1 MNSPP
6 AFIPHPSSLTE
17 CVSLTA
23 GFFED
28 MFKHLLAIAAIAL
41 PVAAASKPAP
51 VTLESVIKNVQVQ
64 QKKTQTL
71 QATFKQ
77 EKELALL
84 SQPEVSNG
92 TFVFSKPNNVLW
104 LYDAPKRV
112 QMLITGGT
120 LTTYYPDLN
129 KAERI
134 DVKRFEDRIFKYM
147 GASGAIDELGR
158 YFDFTFT
165 DTSTSPTWVLD
176 LSPKSKV
183 VAKRVRHIKIWID
196 KQTYL
201 TSKFEYVEGDG
212 DITRYE
218 FTNIKVN
225 APIEQTRFSL
235 NLPPSVRVEQMKIQ

>member
-1 MNSPP
+1 MVKTKL
-6 AFIPHPSSLTE
+6 F
-17 CVSLTA
+17 TA
-23 GFFED
+23 A
-28 MFKHLLAIAAIAL
+28 LCAAAIAL
-41 PVAAASKPAP
+41 PSTAATGKPAS
-51 VTLESVIKNVQVQ
+51 VTLESVIKRVQTQ

-71 QATFKQ
+71 QAEFKQ

-84 SQPEVSNG
+84 SKPEVSAG

-104 LYDAPKRV
+104 SYSAPKRV
-112 QMLITGGT
+112 QMLITNGT

-147 GASGAIDELGR
+147 GASGAIDELSR

-176 LSPKSKV
+176 LDPKSKV
-183 VAKRVRHIKIWID
+183 VAKRVKHIRIWIE
-196 KQTYL
+196 KSSYL
-201 TSKFEYVEGDG
+201 TSKIEYVEGDG

-218 FTNIKVN
+218 FTKIKVN
-225 APIEQTRFSL
+225 QPVEQGRFTL
-235 NLPPSVRVEQMKIQ
+235 NLPSNVKVEQMNIQ